1 MIGDPSTDRLVGM
14 IQNQEQ
20 SPVALMDGDRAEAHE
35 TTGGASAA
43 PGRLGTATPGGRRPA
58 QPHSPLARWSVRHR
72 WLVVVASLLVLVSG
86 VALTVGVGITTQ
98 EHGEQLVGDS
108 AVAADILGG
117 ADFGEVPTEYVIVTD
132 PSGPLPPEA
141 AADLAVELATTYD
154 GVPGV
159 AGVGEPFP
167 GADGSLVVPLE
178 MLDDGDGAA
187 AEAGPAVAAT
197 QELAR
202 THPDLQVGQF
212 GEASLDDEVNA
223 TIGEDFVRAE
233 IFSIPMTLII
243 LLLAFGAVVAA
254 GVPLLLGLGSVAVAL
269 GLTAIVSTGIVP
281 VDPNSQSLVLLIG
294 LAVGVDYALFVLRRA
309 REERRAGATVEDSI
323 AIAGGTAG
331 RAVAI
336 SGLTVVIAM
345 SGMLVAGG
353 MFTSLGLG
361 AMLVVGAAVLA
372 ATITL
377 PAILA
382 ILGDRV
388 DGLRLPFT
396 RRREARR
403 GSVDTFWGRL
413 AGRVA
418 RRPLAWAVSVGA
430 LLVALAAPALGMKTA
445 TGGIETLPQDMASV
459 RAYHQFHEAVPAEES
474 GALQAVVR
482 APEGSAPDVEDALL
496 ASGDTAASLDLVS
509 AVDDTV
515 HVSTDGTVSVWNIGL
530 QVDASDEAM
539 PEVVQQVRAQVLP
552 EVEAALAGVPGAEVH
567 LGGAAAVT
575 DLTSWMDGRL
585 PWVVGFVLAL
595 TLIVM
600 TLSFGSP
607 ALALVTVALN
617 ALSVGAAYGILTA
630 VFGGTWAEGLLDFTS
645 TGAVASWLPLML
657 FVLLFG
663 LSMDYHIFVTSRVR
677 EARDAGASPRE
688 AIRVGL
694 ARSAG
699 VVTAAA
705 AVMVGVFS
713 IFGTLS
719 ILEMKQLG
727 VGLAAAVLLDATVVR
742 GIMLP
747 ALLGLLG
754 DRAHTGPSW
763 LPRLHH

>member
-1 MIGDPSTDRLVGM
+1 MIQASSAERLMGM

-20 SPVALMDGDRAEAHE
+20 SPVALVEGDRVEVRE
-35 TTGGASAA
+35 TAA
-43 PGRLGTATPGGRRPA
+43 GVSTNPARLGIEDSGGYRPE
-58 QPHSPLARWSVRHR
+58 QPRSPLARWSVRHR
-72 WLVVVASLLVLVSG
+72 WLVVLSSLLVLVAG
-86 VALTVGVGITTQ
+86 VAVTAGVGIATLEQ
-98 EHGEQLVGDS
+98 GGELVGDS
-108 AVAADILGG
+108 AAAEDIMDG
-117 ADFGEVPTEYVIVTD
+117 ADFGDVPTEYVIVTD
-132 PSGPLPPEA
+132 PAGPLAPED
-141 AADLAVELATTYD
+141 AADLTAELSMAYD
-154 GVPGV
+154 GVTGV
-159 AGVGEPFP
+159 VGVGEAFP

-178 MLDDGDGAA
+178 MVADDDGVAV
-187 AEAGPAVAAT
+187 EPGPAVAAT
-197 QELAR
+197 QEMAQA
-202 THPDLQVGQF
+202 HPDLEIGQF
-212 GEASLDDEVNA
+212 GEASLDDEVNE

-233 IFSIPMTLII
+233 IFSIPVTLII

-254 GVPLLLGLGSVAVAL
+254 GVPLVLGLGSVAVAL
-269 GLTAIVSTGIVP
+269 GLTAIVSTGLIP

-309 REERRAGATVEDSI
+309 REERHAGATVEDSI

-382 ILGDRV
+382 ILGDKV
-388 DGLRLPFT
+388 EALRLPFT

-413 AGRVA
+413 AGQVTK
-418 RRPLAWAVSVGA
+418 RPLAWAVTVGA
-430 LLVALAAPALGMKTA
+430 LLVALASPALGMKTA
-445 TGGIETLPQDMASV
+445 TGGIETLPQDLASV
-459 RAYHQFHEAVPAEES
+459 RAYHQFHDAVPADES
-474 GALQAVVR
+474 GALQVVVR
-482 APEGSAPDVEDALL
+482 APAGSAADVEAALL
-496 ASGDTAASLDLVS
+496 ASGDTAGSLDLVS
-509 AVDDTV
+509 AVDDSV
-515 HVSTDGTVSVWNIGL
+515 QVSADGTVSVWNIGL
-530 QVDASDEAM
+530 QVNSSDEAM
-539 PEVVQQVRAQVLP
+539 PDVVDQVRAQVLP
-552 EVEAALAGVPGAEVH
+552 EIEAALADVPDAAVH

-607 ALALVTVALN
+607 ALALATVALN

-630 VFGGTWAEGLLDFTS
+630 VFGGTWAEGLLDFNS
-645 TGAVASWLPLML
+645 TGAIASWLPLML

-677 EARDAGASPRE
+677 EARDGGASPRE